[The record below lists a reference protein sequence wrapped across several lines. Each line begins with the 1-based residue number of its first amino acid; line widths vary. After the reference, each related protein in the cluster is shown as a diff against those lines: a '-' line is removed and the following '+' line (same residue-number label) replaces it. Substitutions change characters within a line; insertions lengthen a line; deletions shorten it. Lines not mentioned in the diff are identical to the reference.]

1 MDLTQAQQVRDDL
14 NKKFSD
20 ENLKSI
26 ARTTPADESNAYRV
40 EVILSPGED
49 EPVEAILPDGV
60 RTVLPNPLA
69 FSGQQYVK
77 RTPRTPS
84 QNTDD
89 FGFYPSWNRRL
100 KDGPSTSPDV
110 NPAYPGLRRIPEIQD
125 LVRRVGAN
133 MKNEDISSRLVLV
146 GSRLRLLDRLAK
158 HAYAASEAETLV
170 LDIAAE
176 LKKNGHTGRNKVV
189 RLVKD
194 LETAMRS
201 DGYFED

>member
-1 MDLTQAQQVRDDL
+1 MDLTQAQQARDAL

-26 ARTTPADESNAYRV
+26 ARTAPDDVPNTHRI
-40 EVILSPGED
+40 EVLLSPGED
-49 EPVEAILPDGV
+49 EALEGILPDGV
-60 RTVLPNPLA
+60 RTVLPNPLGS
-69 FSGQQYVK
+69 SGHQYVK

-100 KDGPSTSPDV
+100 KDGPSTSPDI

-125 LVRRVGAN
+125 LVRRVGGT
-133 MKNEDISSRLVLV
+133 MKNEDIASRLVLV

-158 HAYAASEAETLV
+158 HAYAASEAETIV
-170 LDIAAE
+170 TDITAE
-176 LKKNGHTGRNKVV
+176 LRKKGHTGRNKIV
-189 RLVKD
+189 RLVRD